1 MERCC
6 EQEPKSTLASGI
18 DFEMSV
24 DVRNVRHDS
33 LPIWSLGG
41 YHLVHVLLTAQ
52 IFHII
57 DACVCV
63 RVCAGIYKLQ
73 WHIIWHHGEQAQRK
87 FYFRA
92 TNSTLT
98 K

>member
-57 DACVCV
+57 DVCVCA
-63 RVCAGIYKLQ
+63 CWNLQ
-73 WHIIWHHGEQAQRK
+73 ITVAHYLALR
-87 FYFRA
+87 RA
-92 TNSTLT
+92 TTEKILFPGNEFPIN
-98 K
+98 